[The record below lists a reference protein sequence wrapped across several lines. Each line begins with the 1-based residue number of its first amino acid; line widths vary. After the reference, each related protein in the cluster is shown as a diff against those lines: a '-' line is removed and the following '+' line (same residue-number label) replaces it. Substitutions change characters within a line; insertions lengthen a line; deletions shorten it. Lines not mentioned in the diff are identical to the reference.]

1 MKEKKSIFF
10 KDFCLFSALQY
21 RSFIAVRLP
30 KESYLFPVL
39 IYFWRQMSPNTLMM
53 ECPMNQSMFL
63 KPTCFHNSFFPPQI
77 SFFSPQRILNQHII
91 RWRMEASVSENTT
104 AARQQ
109 KTDAN
114 YLPMAAGKQNILWHL
129 LCLSRAAADAKEI

>member
-1 MKEKKSIFF
+1 MKEKESIFL

-63 KPTCFHNSFFPPQI
+63 KPTCFHNSFFSP
-77 SFFSPQRILNQHII
+77 SNKFF
-91 RWRMEASVSENTT
+91 
-104 AARQQ
+104 
-109 KTDAN
+109 
-114 YLPMAAGKQNILWHL
+114 
-129 LCLSRAAADAKEI
+129 

>member
-1 MKEKKSIFF
+1 METDESKHSYDGMPYESIYVSEAHMLPQFF
-10 KDFCLFSALQY
+10 FS
-21 RSFIAVRLP
+21 
-30 KESYLFPVL
+30 
-39 IYFWRQMSPNTLMM
+39 
-53 ECPMNQSMFL
+53 
-63 KPTCFHNSFFPPQI
+63 PQI
-77 SFFSPQRILNQHII
+77 SFFSPWRMLNQHVI
-91 RWRMEASVSENTT
+91 RWRMEASVSENKT